1 MTVNNEIAIIYTD
14 GGSRGNPGPAGIGA
28 VITKGGAQ
36 VASISEFLGATTN
49 NVAEYTALI
58 RALEKS
64 LECGIEK
71 VEVRTDSELMV
82 KQMNGEY
89 RVKNEGLKP
98 LFLQAQMLKS
108 RFASFAIVHVRR
120 EFNKEADRLAN
131 IAMDLG
137 K

>member
-1 MTVNNEIAIIYTD
+1 MTGSDIAIIYTD

-28 VITKGGAQ
+28 VITKDGQ
-36 VASISEFLGATTN
+36 SVASISEFLGVTTN

-58 RALEKS
+58 KALEKS

-82 KQMNGEY
+82 RQMKGEY

-98 LFLQAQMLKS
+98 LFLKAQALKN

-120 EFNKEADRLAN
+120 EYNKEADRLAN
-131 IAMDLG
+131 QAMDLG

>member
-1 MTVNNEIAIIYTD
+1 MSVSEIAIIYTD

-28 VITKGGAQ
+28 VITHDGKA
-36 VASISEFLGATTN
+36 VASISEFLGVTTN

-64 LECGIEK
+64 LEHGIQK

-82 KQMNGEY
+82 RQMNGEY

-98 LFLQAQMLKS
+98 LFLKAQALKN
-108 RFASFAIVHVRR
+108 RFASFVIVHVRR
-120 EFNKEADRLAN
+120 EQNKEADRLAN
-131 IAMDLG
+131 QAMDLG

>member
-1 MTVNNEIAIIYTD
+1 MTTNDIAIVYTD

-28 VITKGGAQ
+28 VITRDGSQ

-98 LFLQAQMLKS
+98 LFLKAQMLKN

-120 EFNKEADRLAN
+120 EYNKEADRLAN
-131 IAMDLG
+131 MAMDRAV
-137 K
+137 

>member
-1 MTVNNEIAIIYTD
+1 MTGSDIAIVYTD

-28 VITKGGAQ
+28 VITRNGKS
-36 VASISEFLGATTN
+36 VASISEFLGVTTN

-58 RALEKS
+58 KALEKS
-64 LECGIEK
+64 LDCGIEK

-82 KQMNGEY
+82 RQMKGEY

-98 LFLQAQMLKS
+98 LFQKAQALKN

-120 EFNKEADRLAN
+120 EYNKEADRLAN
-131 IAMDLG
+131 QAMDLG

>member
-1 MTVNNEIAIIYTD
+1 MNTNDDIAIAYTD

-28 VITKGGAQ
+28 VITRGGKVLAE
-36 VASISEFLGATTN
+36 ISEFLGTTTN

-58 RALEKS
+58 RALEKG
-64 LECGIEK
+64 LECGVEK

-82 KQMNGEY
+82 RQMLGEY

-98 LFLQAQMLKS
+98 LFLKAQALKN
-108 RFASFAIVHVRR
+108 RYKSFAIIHVRR
-120 EFNKEADRLAN
+120 EYNKEADSLAN
-131 IAMDLG
+131 QAMDLG